1 MSIFSFHA
9 QKNMSTIGAG
19 GALVVNN
26 KKFQKLANGLRKNGH
41 RPYENK
47 KHYWLPAMV
56 DVYED
61 VKGITPLI
69 FHSQKCNQ

>member
-26 KKFQKLANGLRKNGH
+26 KKFQKLAT
-41 RPYENK
+41 
-47 KHYWLPAMV
+47 MV
-56 DVYED
+56 
-61 VKGITPLI
+61 
-69 FHSQKCNQ
+69 